1 MNCIREDLFSKIIKN
16 KIVLIIVITQ
26 LLCNKKMLKEINTK
40 IKQKIQ
46 YLLSDIRK
54 SNITELSNCSV
65 ANILIEI
72 FSVI

>member
-1 MNCIREDLFSKIIKN
+1 LNCIREDLFSKIIKN